1 MAETICA
8 VALDAATY
16 AIDKLYSYRVP
27 DELREQVQIGTRV
40 LVPFGFGNK
49 RAEGV
54 VLAFREDT
62 GEYRLKPIVE
72 ALDEQ
77 PVLTQDAAQIEQAER
92 LVLPGVGAFKDGM
105 DGLARLGLIE
115 PIRQKAA
122 AGTPL
127 LGICLGMQMLFDESE
142 EFGLH
147 KGLGLIPGRVVKIPD
162 TDVDGHPQKV
172 PHISWDPLYPG
183 GGRTDF
189 SGTALAALK
198 PGEVMM
204 IENVR
209 FHKEEE
215 KNDPEFAKELA
226 SLAEVY
232 VNDAF
237 GTAHRA
243 HASTEGV
250 AHLLHPAVAGFLI
263 GKELSIMG
271 KALEKQA
278 GGQLQKILSKLT
290 DSPLKG
296 FFLGLCVTA
305 IT

>member
-1 MAETICA
+1 MKVTVIDYGLSNLLSVRHAFAHFGAETLLTSDPA
-8 VALDAATY
+8 D
-16 AIDKLYSYRVP
+16 
-27 DELREQVQIGTRV
+27 
-40 LVPFGFGNK
+40 
-49 RAEGV
+49 
-54 VLAFREDT
+54 VLA
-62 GEYRLKPIVE
+62 
-72 ALDEQ
+72 
-77 PVLTQDAAQIEQAER
+77 AEK

-198 PGEVMM
+198 PGEECYF
-204 IENVR
+204 IHSYE
-209 FHKEEE
+209 
-215 KNDPEFAKELA
+215 AKPVPILL
-226 SLAEVY
+226 SLLLRLRS
-232 VNDAF
+232 
-237 GTAHRA
+237 H
-243 HASTEGV
+243 GV
-250 AHLLHPAVAGFLI
+250 WRRRKCVLYHCSWRVPNYARPRISGHLHLR
-263 GKELSIMG
+263 E
-271 KALEKQA
+271 
-278 GGQLQKILSKLT
+278 
-290 DSPLKG
+290 
-296 FFLGLCVTA
+296 
-305 IT
+305 